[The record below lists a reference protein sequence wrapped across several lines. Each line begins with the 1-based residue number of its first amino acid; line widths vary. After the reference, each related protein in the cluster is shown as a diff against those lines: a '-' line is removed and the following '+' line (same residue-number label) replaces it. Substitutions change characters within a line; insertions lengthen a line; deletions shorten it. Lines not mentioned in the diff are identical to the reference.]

1 MTVNTLS
8 GPYVSIESY
17 VVSAGGDDIIEY
29 GETVYLTVTLENVG
43 SDPATNVNMTLSVSD
58 AYITLT
64 DDSESFGTIAAGASV
79 TRTNAYTFTV
89 SNTVP
94 DAHAFELDG
103 AITSTQDN
111 WNDDMHF
118 TAYAPVLSIQGVSVA
133 DGDNGRLD
141 PDETADIVV
150 TIENSGGAT
159 ANNINAILSTM
170 DSYITINDNSDTI
183 GSFAASATE
192 IVTFNV
198 TTDNATPIGHTA
210 AFDVDMTA
218 DLGYTANDNFSLTIG
233 LTLEDFET
241 GDFSSYPWEFG
252 GNADWSVVTESP
264 QEGVYCTKS
273 GDISDSQTSEL
284 VLEAEVTT
292 DGTISFYRKVSS
304 ESNYDYLKFFIDD
317 AEQDAWSGEVA
328 WSEVSYPVTTGNRTF
343 KWQYFKDGS
352 VDNGSDCAWIDYIIF
367 PAIYFPEP
375 ADITV
380 TPLSFE
386 KTLEPGGSSSD
397 NLTIGNAGEM
407 TLEYTAT
414 VSYVDPETENIV
426 YADKKVSS
434 FQRSKTPISSRNRT
448 LVTIG
453 AGSSVSTSTSDTPF
467 GTFYHDG
474 QNQYLFTASELS
486 TAGLVAGDINAVG
499 WNVASAAAQVMNGFN
514 IGLKHTIATSV
525 TGFETGFANCY
536 SGTWTASA
544 GWNDISFST
553 PFTWDGT
560 SNLLVKICFD
570 NTSYTSNS
578 SCYIDTYTAMNGWA
592 YNDGTTGCSDPWEGT
607 IDTRP
612 QTRFDY
618 TSGPTLNWLTLN
630 GGSSVIGSI
639 DSGSS
644 DDVIT
649 VGFDT
654 VPDGLAEGTYEAEI
668 TITSNDPDE
677 SPFIVPVTLTV
688 SNQENY
694 PDWEIVTYPNN
705 TATIYGTV
713 SILGYDAEPGDLVG
727 AFVGAE
733 CRGMGEIQIARTAY
747 ITMLINVAENGE
759 IADFKVYDY
768 SADTVYNA
776 NYSTE
781 INIGET
787 IGSYPDD
794 LQEIDVLGTLDVPQ
808 NVTITTTPDGPNV
821 DVFISWTAVP
831 GATSYTVYRASDPNA
846 VFPGEW
852 TSETGI
858 IGTTWNYTTDRTK
871 RFYRV
876 SANN

>member
-1 MTVNTLS
+1 
-8 GPYVSIESY
+8 
-17 VVSAGGDDIIEY
+17 
-29 GETVYLTVTLENVG
+29 
-43 SDPATNVNMTLSVSD
+43 
-58 AYITLT
+58 
-64 DDSESFGTIAAGASV
+64 
-79 TRTNAYTFTV
+79 
-89 SNTVP
+89 
-94 DAHAFELDG
+94 
-103 AITSTQDN
+103 
-111 WNDDMHF
+111 
-118 TAYAPVLSIQGVSVA
+118 
-133 DGDNGRLD
+133 
-141 PDETADIVV
+141 
-150 TIENSGGAT
+150 
-159 ANNINAILSTM
+159 
-170 DSYITINDNSDTI
+170 
-183 GSFAASATE
+183 
-192 IVTFNV
+192 
-198 TTDNATPIGHTA
+198 
-210 AFDVDMTA
+210 
-218 DLGYTANDNFSLTIG
+218 
-233 LTLEDFET
+233 
-241 GDFSSYPWEFG
+241 
-252 GNADWSVVTESP
+252 
-264 QEGVYCTKS
+264 
-273 GDISDSQTSEL
+273 
-284 VLEAEVTT
+284 
-292 DGTISFYRKVSS
+292 
-304 ESNYDYLKFFIDD
+304 
-317 AEQDAWSGEVA
+317 
-328 WSEVSYPVTTGNRTF
+328 
-343 KWQYFKDGS
+343 
-352 VDNGSDCAWIDYIIF
+352 
-367 PAIYFPEP
+367 
-375 ADITV
+375 
-380 TPLSFE
+380 
-386 KTLEPGGSSSD
+386 
-397 NLTIGNAGEM
+397 
-407 TLEYTAT
+407 
-414 VSYVDPETENIV
+414 
-426 YADKKVSS
+426 
-434 FQRSKTPISSRNRT
+434 
-448 LVTIG
+448 
-453 AGSSVSTSTSDTPF
+453 
-467 GTFYHDG
+467 
-474 QNQYLFTASELS
+474 
-486 TAGLVAGDINAVG
+486 
-499 WNVASAAAQVMNGFN
+499 MNGFN
-514 IGLKHTIATSV
+514 IELKHTIATSV

-544 GWNDISFST
+544 GWNDISFLT
-553 PFTWDGT
+553 PFTWDGV